1 MANKIENIFYENG
14 NIFKEYEVNTEGE
27 IHGYLKCFHE
37 NGALKFKVN
46 FTNNVQDVGEVI
58 TYHPDG
64 SRARKITFI
73 NGAKNGEFFEWHEN
87 GKLKTQGT
95 YNNDI
100 CHIEKEFDENGVEM
114 EKDLKYIGDGNIREI
129 LKFLEANLECKIR
142 FESYFTDYY
151 YQLKEDNQYDENG
164 VEMEKHLDNIG
175 NGDIREILKF
185 LETNLECKIRFESY
199 FTDYYYQLKE
209 DNQYDK
215 NGPFTLNEEGSL
227 LFTSNNRGLN
237 ISTKNQKSAIQA
249 GQNYPNGYPIN
260 CYHGKIDLKKPFYW
274 GDCYIWTTGILK
286 NKDLI
291 NKIKE
296 FLDEYDDMEE
306 EEIQEE
312 GWYLFVDD
320 FLGLGSYPE
329 EHLDNLESEGVK
341 VNNKKQGF
349 GTSFGMDNVSW
360 CVMDKTHD
368 TEISWIIQ
376 KNS

>member
-58 TYHPDG
+58 TYHPEG

-129 LKFLEANLECKIR
+129 LKFLETNLECKIR

-164 VEMEKHLDNIG
+164 
-175 NGDIREILKF
+175 
-185 LETNLECKIRFESY
+185 
-199 FTDYYYQLKE
+199 
-209 DNQYDK
+209 
-215 NGPFTLNEEGSL
+215 PFTLNEEGSL
-227 LFTSNNRGLN
+227 LFTPNNRGLN
-237 ISTKNQKSAIQA
+237 ISTKNQNSAIQA

-286 NKDLI
+286 NEDLI
-291 NKIKE
+291 NKIKA

-312 GWYLFVDD
+312 GWYLFVYD